1 MPDVLCSAGLRYN
14 NLKIG
19 DRRARDASARLW
31 LETLTGVNGVQL

>member
-19 DRRARDASARLW
+19 DRRAPKLCLALDWKL
-31 LETLTGVNGVQL
+31 